1 MCFVLYNKK
10 NMPSSVVAAIN
21 YDPDSLSLKVV
32 YVSGMVYEYKGVPE
46 SVYREL
52 KMAGSKGSYL
62 NYNIKGK
69 YDYEKVT

>member
-52 KMAGSKGSYL
+52 KMAGSKGRYL

>member
-1 MCFVLYNKK
+1 
-10 NMPSSVVAAIN
+10 MPSTVIAAIN

-46 SVYREL
+46 SVYKAL
-52 KMAGSKGSYL
+52 KIAGSKGRYL

-69 YDYEKVT
+69 YDFEKVN